1 MDENMFFSQLMEL
14 LKEENDRKTELFLEK
29 FLTWADENK
38 IYEFYIIVC
47 QNLIYLYRSIKNL
60 QKAMNVCE
68 DMLMLMN
75 ELHLESE
82 PVYADALV
90 MVAAVYR
97 ESGEFDEAV
106 GFYLSARPIYKTDT
120 DKCRQDSGYLEM
132 LIGLGECCSRTDKA
146 EQGLRAYEEAVSFI
160 AEHYGR
166 NDAYRVVAGNCAVI
180 CDLLEDSEKASYYRK
195 EMQYEKQ
202 E

>member
-29 FLTWADENK
+29 YLTWADENK
-38 IYEFYIIVC
+38 KYEFYIIVC
-47 QNLIYLYRSIKNL
+47 QNLISLYRSIKNL

-106 GFYLSARPIYKTDT
+106 GFYLSARPIKKTDT

-146 EQGLRAYEEAVSFI
+146 EQGLGAYEEAVSFI

>member
-14 LKEENDRKTELFLEK
+14 LKEENDSKTELFLEK
-29 FLTWADENK
+29 YLTWADENK
-38 IYEFYIIVC
+38 KYEFYIIVC
-47 QNLIYLYRSIKNL
+47 QNLISLYRSIKNL

-90 MVAAVYR
+90 TVAAVYR
-97 ESGEFDEAV
+97 EAGKYDEAV
-106 GFYLSARPIYKTDT
+106 GYYLSAQPIYSTDT
-120 DKCRQDSGYLEM
+120 DKSRQDSGYLEM

-146 EQGLRAYEEAVSFI
+146 EQGLGAYEEAVSFI

>member
-29 FLTWADENK
+29 YLTWADENK
-38 IYEFYIIVC
+38 KYEFYIIVC
-47 QNLIYLYRSIKNL
+47 QNLISLYRPIKNL

-97 ESGEFDEAV
+97 ESGEFDEAA

-120 DKCRQDSGYLEM
+120 DK
-132 LIGLGECCSRTDKA
+132 
-146 EQGLRAYEEAVSFI
+146 
-160 AEHYGR
+160 
-166 NDAYRVVAGNCAVI
+166 
-180 CDLLEDSEKASYYRK
+180 
-195 EMQYEKQ
+195 
-202 E
+202 

>member
-29 FLTWADENK
+29 YLTWADENK
-38 IYEFYIIVC
+38 KYEFYIIVC
-47 QNLIYLYRSIKNL
+47 QNLISLYRSIKNL

-97 ESGEFDEAV
+97 ESGKYDEAI
-106 GFYLSARPIYKTDT
+106 GYYLSALPIYKTDT
-120 DKCRQDSGYLEM
+120 DKSRQDSGYLEM

-146 EQGLRAYEEAVSFI
+146 EQGLGAYEEAASFI
-160 AEHYGR
+160 AEHYGK
-166 NDAYRVVAGNCAVI
+166 NDAYRVVTGNCAAI
-180 CDLLEDSEKASYYRK
+180 CEYLKDSEKASFYRK

-202 E
+202 N